1 MSSSKATQLHLL
13 QQNLDSVLT
22 QKQHLES
29 QLTEI
34 DSALQELQETSQ
46 AYKIIGK
53 IMLAASKEEL
63 LKEATEVR
71 FHHLKKQSESIK
83 RNIDSLQKEVLEE
96 MKKTSS
102 KEKEK

>member
-63 LKEATEVR
+63 LKE
-71 FHHLKKQSESIK
+71 I
-83 RNIDSLQKEVLEE
+83 
-96 MKKTSS
+96 
-102 KEKEK
+102 KEKKEDIEVSFKKIKKKRE

>member
-53 IMLAASKEEL
+53 IMLA
-63 LKEATEVR
+63 